1 MIDTRD
7 LFHRF
12 QEFIERGVSFSENED
27 YLVKYSSNSVGLEMG
42 YYSLSKTDL
51 FIGGIKRGHI
61 LSKTKKNFSG
71 YKYYF
76 KGDRLLISKRIV
88 DGNDRN
94 IIFLDYESNFR
105 FGYSFDVID
114 SMIPSR
120 CFVYEMDENKIL
132 AFKKT
137 KGYPNSEKWKED
149 VIHYEQYV
157 YANNELSAIIEKVSL
172 FNYSNENER
181 IISETKYDYFNGKYW
196 VPSKK
201 TNN

>member
-1 MIDTRD
+1 MIDTRN

-12 QEFIERGVSFSENED
+12 QEFIESGVHCVENDD
-27 YLVKYSSNSVGLEMG
+27 YLIKYTSQSVGLEMG

-51 FIGGIKRGHI
+51 FVGGIKRGHI

-76 KGDRLLISKRIV
+76 KDDRLLISKRIV

-94 IIFLDYESNFR
+94 IIFLDYENNFC

-120 CFVYEMDENKIL
+120 CFAYEMDGEKII
-132 AFKKT
+132 AFKIT
-137 KGYPNSEKWKED
+137 RGYPNSEKWNED
-149 VIHYEQYV
+149 IIHYEQYV
-157 YANNELSAIIEKVSL
+157 YANNDLIAIIEKVSL

-196 VPSKK
+196 VPSKNIK
-201 TNN
+201 